1 MNFDI
6 HEELKKLPASPGV
19 YLMHGENDEIIY
31 VGKAVSLRN
40 RVRQYFQSSRGKS
53 VKIAQMVPQIRR
65 FEYIVTDSELEA
77 LVLENNLIKEHR
89 PKYNSMLKDDKTYPY
104 ICVTLGEMFPRVLVV
119 RRVRKDGGRYF
130 GPYTNAGAVREV
142 IELVRKLFGLRTC
155 AMRLPATGEV
165 RPCLYH
171 HIGECPAPC
180 TGEIPREVYAER
192 VQAAV
197 RFLSGDHD
205 AEIRDLTEK
214 MQAASEAMEYEKA
227 MEYRD
232 KIAAIREIAEK
243 QKITGQDEDDR
254 DVLALARDRE
264 DAVVQVF
271 FVRGGKLIGR
281 EHFYLHAPEEEADG
295 AVLESFI
302 TQYYSGAAFLPKE
315 LMLDRTTGEDALLA
329 EWMSKRKGQKVR
341 ILIPQRGLK
350 EKLVEMAAE
359 NAAMVLSRDRE
370 RLKREE
376 GRTTGAVREIGKVTG
391 VSKIRRMEAYDISN
405 ISGTDSVGSMVVF
418 ENGRPKRNDYR
429 KFRLRTVSGP
439 DDYAS
444 MREVLLRRFQRA
456 VEGSAGFD
464 VLPDLLLMDGGKGQV
479 GIAEEVLE
487 ETGLSIPVCGMVKD
501 DTHSTRGLYYKGREV
516 PLEKDSEGFKLITRI
531 QDEAHRFAIEYHR
544 SLRSRGQV
552 RSILDEIEGIGPA
565 RRKALLRAFGSAE
578 GVRKAT
584 LEALAAVPSM
594 NRAAA
599 EKVRAYFDE
608 DRKTP
613 LVTDEDV

>member
-1 MNFDI
+1 
-6 HEELKKLPASPGV
+6 
-19 YLMHGENDEIIY
+19 
-31 VGKAVSLRN
+31 
-40 RVRQYFQSSRGKS
+40 
-53 VKIAQMVPQIRR
+53 
-65 FEYIVTDSELEA
+65 
-77 LVLENNLIKEHR
+77 
-89 PKYNSMLKDDKTYPY
+89 
-104 ICVTLGEMFPRVLVV
+104 
-119 RRVRKDGGRYF
+119 
-130 GPYTNAGAVREV
+130 
-142 IELVRKLFGLRTC
+142 
-155 AMRLPATGEV
+155 
-165 RPCLYH
+165 
-171 HIGECPAPC
+171 
-180 TGEIPREVYAER
+180 
-192 VQAAV
+192 
-197 RFLSGDHD
+197 
-205 AEIRDLTEK
+205 
-214 MQAASEAMEYEKA
+214 
-227 MEYRD
+227 
-232 KIAAIREIAEK
+232 
-243 QKITGQDEDDR
+243 
-254 DVLALARDRE
+254 
-264 DAVVQVF
+264 
-271 FVRGGKLIGR
+271 
-281 EHFYLHAPEEEADG
+281 
-295 AVLESFI
+295 
-302 TQYYSGAAFLPKE
+302 
-315 LMLDRTTGEDALLA
+315 MLDRSTGEDALLA

-376 GRTTGAVREIGKVTG
+376 GRTIGAVREIGEVTG
-391 VSKIRRMEAYDISN
+391 VSRIRRMEAYDISN